1 VSVELVLGEMVKKSL
16 GELERAILATSDGV
30 LIGASNPSDID
41 DIVAA
46 LGAAVVAG
54 VGDAFRQYF
63 STGVRN
69 VVTELED
76 GRVVM
81 IKDLGTAVLCLI
93 TKPRPN
99 LGLVYLLLDRY
110 SEKVLASVTMKKETT
125 VKR

>member
-63 STGVRN
+63 STGVKN

>member
-1 VSVELVLGEMVKKSL
+1 VSAELVLGEMVKKSL
-16 GELERAILATSDGV
+16 GELERAILATPDGV
-30 LIGASNPSDID
+30 LIAASNPSDID

-63 STGVRN
+63 SAGVKD
-69 VVTELED
+69 VTVELED
-76 GRVVM
+76 GKIVVM
-81 IKDLGTAVLCLI
+81 RDLGAAVLCLV

-110 SEKVLASVTMKKETT
+110 TEKILAAVRSGAAARK
-125 VKR
+125 

>member
-1 VSVELVLGEMVKKSL
+1 MSVELVLGEMVKKSL
-16 GELERAILATSDGV
+16 GELERAILATPDGV

>member
-1 VSVELVLGEMVKKSL
+1 MSAELVLGEMVKKSL
-16 GELERAILATSDGV
+16 GELERAILATPDGV
-30 LIGASNPSDID
+30 LIAASNPSDID

-63 STGVRN
+63 SAGVKD
-69 VVTELED
+69 VTVELED
-76 GRVVM
+76 GKIVVM
-81 IKDLGTAVLCLI
+81 RDLGTAVLCLV

-110 SEKVLASVTMKKETT
+110 TEKILAA
-125 VKR
+125 VKSGTAARK

>member
-1 VSVELVLGEMVKKSL
+1 MSAELVLGEMVKKSL
-16 GELERAILATSDGV
+16 GELERAILATPDGV
-30 LIGASNPSDID
+30 LIAASNPSDID

-63 STGVRN
+63 SAGVKD
-69 VVTELED
+69 VTVELED
-76 GRVVM
+76 GKIVVVR
-81 IKDLGTAVLCLI
+81 DLGAAVLCLV

-110 SEKVLASVTMKKETT
+110 TEKILAA
-125 VKR
+125 VKSGTAARK

>member
-1 VSVELVLGEMVKKSL
+1 MVKKSL
-16 GELERAILATSDGV
+16 GELERAILATPDGV
-30 LIGASNPSDID
+30 LIAASNPSDID

-63 STGVRN
+63 YAGVKD
-69 VVTELED
+69 VTVELED
-76 GRVVM
+76 GKIVVVR
-81 IKDLGTAVLCLI
+81 DLGAAVLCLV

-110 SEKVLASVTMKKETT
+110 TEKILAA
-125 VKR
+125 VKSGAAARK

>member
-1 VSVELVLGEMVKKSL
+1 MVKKSL

>member
-1 VSVELVLGEMVKKSL
+1 MSAELVLGEMVKKSL
-16 GELERAILATSDGV
+16 GELERAILATPDGV
-30 LIGASNPSDID
+30 LIAASNPSDID

-63 STGVRN
+63 SAGVKD
-69 VVTELED
+69 VTVELED
-76 GRVVM
+76 GKIVVM
-81 IKDLGTAVLCLI
+81 RDLGAAVLCLV

-110 SEKVLASVTMKKETT
+110 TEKILAA
-125 VKR
+125 VKSGAAARK

>member
-1 VSVELVLGEMVKKSL
+1 VSAELVLGEMVKKSL
-16 GELERAILATSDGV
+16 GELERAILATPDGV
-30 LIGASNPSDID
+30 LIAASNPSDID

-63 STGVRN
+63 SAGVKD
-69 VVTELED
+69 VTVELED
-76 GRVVM
+76 GKIVVM
-81 IKDLGTAVLCLI
+81 RDLGAAVLCLV

-110 SEKVLASVTMKKETT
+110 TEKILAA
-125 VKR
+125 VKSGTAARK

>member
-1 VSVELVLGEMVKKSL
+1 VSAELVLGEMVKKSL
-16 GELERAILATSDGV
+16 GELERAILATPDGV
-30 LIGASNPSDID
+30 LIAASNPSDID

-63 STGVRN
+63 SAGVKD
-69 VVTELED
+69 VTVELED
-76 GRVVM
+76 GKIVVM
-81 IKDLGTAVLCLI
+81 RDLGAAVLCLV

-110 SEKVLASVTMKKETT
+110 TEKILAA
-125 VKR
+125 VKSGAAAGK

>member
-1 VSVELVLGEMVKKSL
+1 MVKKSL
-16 GELERAILATSDGV
+16 GELERAILATPDGV
-30 LIGASNPSDID
+30 LIAASNPSDID

-63 STGVRN
+63 SAGVKD
-69 VVTELED
+69 VTVELED
-76 GRVVM
+76 GKIVVM
-81 IKDLGTAVLCLI
+81 RDLGTAVLCLV

-110 SEKVLASVTMKKETT
+110 TEKILAA
-125 VKR
+125 VKSGTAARK

>member
-1 VSVELVLGEMVKKSL
+1 MSAELVLGEMVKKSL
-16 GELERAILATSDGV
+16 GELERAILATPDGV
-30 LIGASNPSDID
+30 LIAASNPSDID

-63 STGVRN
+63 SAGVKD
-69 VVTELED
+69 VTVELED
-76 GRVVM
+76 GKIVVM
-81 IKDLGTAVLCLI
+81 RDLGAAVLCLV

-110 SEKVLASVTMKKETT
+110 TEKILAAVRSGAAARK
-125 VKR
+125 